1 MADKVTRVPDANP
14 DETAQRLEEPV
25 PAPAD
30 PGGAHA
36 KGYSADPNPEAD
48 VPAQDP
54 LPLAPGPAKHPATHE
69 PERDDHVQ
77 ATGRSKPQPYSPN
90 DRLMGSDR

>member
-1 MADKVTRVPDANP
+1 MAEELTREDQEP
-14 DETAQRLEEPV
+14 RLDDPL

-48 VPAQDP
+48 VPDQDP
-54 LPLAPGPAKHPATHE
+54 VPLASGPAKHPAVRE